1 MAVACRRRWSRLC
14 ACWRRKIGLHCRR
27 GLLTAWQRTHSTSS
41 SASRWRA
48 GVVRLVA
55 GCRTER
61 ELEGGGRRLSCPT
74 KYCWVEREAERLRRG
89 PCQPSLMGQRRRGGQ
104 STTSAST
111 NATNHR
117 GPRDS
122 GDCMLLAASGM
133 ALLGAWRMLPS
144 VLDLDTVQMLAA
156 LPIGEMAFKV
166 GAGVRTDDPEDR

>member
-1 MAVACRRRWSRLC
+1 
-14 ACWRRKIGLHCRR
+14 
-27 GLLTAWQRTHSTSS
+27 
-41 SASRWRA
+41 
-48 GVVRLVA
+48 
-55 GCRTER
+55 
-61 ELEGGGRRLSCPT
+61 
-74 KYCWVEREAERLRRG
+74 
-89 PCQPSLMGQRRRGGQ
+89 MGQRRRGGQ

-144 VLDLDTVQMLAA
+144 VLDLDIVQMLAA